1 MAAMRIG
8 ESNEIAR
15 LKDIYDLIIC
25 IMGYMLIFYPQNNK
39 IVYFLLEGCNLAI
52 LEWEPWQGS
61 FSAFHRPSRPR
72 KVDKCG

>member
-1 MAAMRIG
+1 MLSWSPVSTETAFKQSVAAAMRIG

-39 IVYFLLEGCNLAI
+39 IVYFLLSGL
-52 LEWEPWQGS
+52 
-61 FSAFHRPSRPR
+61 
-72 KVDKCG
+72 